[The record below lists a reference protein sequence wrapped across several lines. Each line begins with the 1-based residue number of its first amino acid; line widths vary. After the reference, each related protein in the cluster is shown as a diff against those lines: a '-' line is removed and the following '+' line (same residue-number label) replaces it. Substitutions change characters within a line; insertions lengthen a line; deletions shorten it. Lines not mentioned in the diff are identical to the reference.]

1 MTYLQVAFV
10 ADVHVGNHTRMG
22 GVTHRS
28 MNMRCK
34 YTVSALRRAAKEA
47 SSRQAPLFIL
57 GDLFDTHRPEA
68 PVIAAVHDALMMPQP
83 CVALVGN
90 HDMVSSASGDH
101 ALASL
106 AEAGVVEV
114 FDEPST
120 WSYSHSLPGGPSI
133 DCACIPYRPGN
144 AREWFTPGFVAE
156 LVSEFPVAADRLRVL
171 AVHFGIIGDSTPDF
185 LRNSHDAVPVKQVAE
200 VARQNGIKFVMAGNW
215 HDRCR
220 WEVGGVTVQ
229 QVGALTPTG
238 FDNPGVT
245 GYGTVAFLNVRR
257 ALNGLDDVIAIQ
269 EVAGPRF
276 LKVTNAGQ
284 RNELEYWLTH
294 AGLGTPQNRLYVEY
308 HCQPGEDAA
317 EVEAKLYELD
327 GTPGASR
334 LEALQVIPAVETRA
348 VELADGQVID
358 PSRPVDTAEEV
369 ARYIDTMPLP
379 ASVER
384 SEVRERVAHYLGR
397 GAST

>member
-1 MTYLQVAFV
+1 MSSDRLQVAFV
-10 ADVHVGNHTRMG
+10 ADAHVGNHTRMG
-22 GVTHRS
+22 GATHGS
-28 MNMRCK
+28 MNARCK

-68 PVIAAVHDALMMPQP
+68 PVIAAVHDALTMQQS

-90 HDMVSSASGDH
+90 HDMVSSTPGDH

-120 WSYSHSLPGGPSI
+120 WSYSHSGGPSV

-144 AREWFTPGFVAE
+144 AREWLTPEFVAE
-156 LVSEFPVAADRLRVL
+156 LVSEFPVAPDRLRVL
-171 AVHFGIIGDSTPDF
+171 AVHFGIIGDSTPEF

-200 VARQNGIKFVMAGNW
+200 VARQNGVKFVMAGNW

-220 WEVGGVTVQ
+220 WEVDGVTVQ

-238 FDNPGVT
+238 FDNPGVA
-245 GYGTVAFLNVRR
+245 GYGTVAFLNVSR
-257 ALNGLDDVIAIQ
+257 ALQGLGDIIAIQ
-269 EVAGPRF
+269 EITGPRF

-284 RNELEYWLTH
+284 RSELEYWLSH
-294 AGLGTPQNRLYVEY
+294 EPQNRLYVEY
-308 HCQPGEDAA
+308 HCQPGEDPD
-317 EVEAKLYELD
+317 EVKARLDALD
-327 GTPGASR
+327 GKPGAAR
-334 LEALQVIPAVETRA
+334 LEAVQVIPAAVARS

-358 PSRPVDTAEEV
+358 PAQPIDIAEEV
-369 ARYIDTMPLP
+369 AHYIDAMPLP

-397 GAST
+397 GAVT